1 MRTIA
6 RLPFWMLFVAFFAVT
21 PSYAQ
26 VPEDIQTESTEE
38 TGEDFMDA
46 YRPMNDVVDKKT
58 FYEKRVL
65 PYDFVRESDVL
76 WKKIVW
82 RVIDTREK
90 LNLPFVYPN
99 MPLMTIIMRGLEE
112 EKITAYMFND
122 TTEFFKAL
130 TQSEVLG
137 MTNTVDTVVTTDPET
152 YETIMKPVYNTLNPL
167 SIRRYRIKEL
177 WYFDKETS
185 NMEVRLLGIAPMI
198 AEELEG
204 FEDPNNAFAAP
215 ISAERPMFWLY
226 YPDCRD
232 YFGRFQAFNEGN
244 DASVMSWEDLFE
256 IRLFSSY
263 IFKVTNVYN
272 RRLQD
277 YLSGTNLLLE
287 GEKIKAEIFN
297 FENDLWQY

>member
-6 RLPFWMLFVAFFAVT
+6 RLPFGMLLIAVFAVT

-26 VPEDIQTESTEE
+26 IPEDIQTESTEE
-38 TGEDFMDA
+38 TGDDFFDA
-46 YRPMNDVVDKKT
+46 YRPMNDVVEKKT
-58 FYEKRVL
+58 IYEKRVL

-76 WKKIVW
+76 WKKVVW

-112 EKITAYMFND
+112 EKITAYVFND
-122 TTEFFKAL
+122 TTEFHKPL
-130 TQSEVLG
+130 TKEEVLE
-137 MTNTVDTVVTTDPET
+137 MTNKVDTVVTTDPET

-167 SIRRYRIKEL
+167 DIKRYRIKEL

-204 FEDPNNAFAAP
+204 FEDQGGFSAP
-215 ISAERPMFWLY
+215 ITAERPMFWLY

-263 IFKVTNVYN
+263 IFKVSNVYN

-287 GEKIKAEIFN
+287 GEKIKQEIFN
-297 FENDLWQY
+297 FEHDLWQY

>member
-1 MRTIA
+1 MRIIA
-6 RLPFWMLFVAFFAVT
+6 RLPFWMLIIALFAVT
-21 PSYAQ
+21 PSFAQ
-26 VPEDIQTESTEE
+26 VPEDIQTESTED
-38 TGEDFMDA
+38 TGEDFMDS

-58 FYEKRVL
+58 IYEKRVL

-76 WKKIVW
+76 WKKVVW

-90 LNLPFVYPN
+90 LNLPFVFPT

-167 SIRRYRIKEL
+167 SIKRYRIKEL

-204 FEDPNNAFAAP
+204 FEDSNNAFSAP
-215 ISAERPMFWLY
+215 ITAERPMFWLY

-297 FENDLWQY
+297 YENDLWQY

>member
-1 MRTIA
+1 MRIIA
-6 RLPFWMLFVAFFAVT
+6 RLPFWMLIIALFAVT
-21 PSYAQ
+21 PSFAQ
-26 VPEDIQTESTEE
+26 VPEDIQTESTED
-38 TGEDFMDA
+38 TGEDFMDS

-58 FYEKRVL
+58 IYEKRVL

-76 WKKIVW
+76 WKKVVW

-90 LNLPFVYPN
+90 LNLPFVFPT

-204 FEDPNNAFAAP
+204 FEDSNNAFSAP
-215 ISAERPMFWLY
+215 ITAERPMFWLY

-297 FENDLWQY
+297 YENDLWQY